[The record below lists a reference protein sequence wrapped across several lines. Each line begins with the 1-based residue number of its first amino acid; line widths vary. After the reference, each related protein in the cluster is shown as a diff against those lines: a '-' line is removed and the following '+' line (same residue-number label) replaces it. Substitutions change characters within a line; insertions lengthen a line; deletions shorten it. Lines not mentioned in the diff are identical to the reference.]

1 MSVQVEKLENSTAKL
16 TIEVSAEKFETGMK
30 QAYQKN
36 KNRFNVQGFRKGK
49 APQAFIEKMYG
60 PGVFYEDAANALIP
74 DAYKE
79 AYDTCG
85 LDIVSRPEIDVVQ
98 IGKGEPFVFTATVAV
113 KPEVTLG
120 DYKGVEVEKQ
130 SLEVSEEEID
140 DQVRKVQ
147 EENARKVEVSD
158 RAAENGDI
166 TKIDFEGFVDD
177 VAFEGGKGTDYEL
190 TIGSHT
196 FIDTFEDQIIG
207 HSIGEAFD
215 VNVTFPEEYGA
226 EELAGKA
233 AVFKVVLKGIVEKQ
247 LPEADD
253 EFASEV
259 SDFETMA
266 EYRESLK
273 KELTETKT
281 KQAKNALENEAVEK
295 AVANAEVSI
304 SELQIRDT
312 ARNMMEDMLQN
323 MQQQGISREMYFQ
336 YTGATEEQLLE
347 QMLPRAEQT
356 IRSRAVLEAVAA
368 AENLTASDEELE
380 EKYQEIADQYK
391 MELEKVKEILGE
403 NGKENMTKDIAVQK
417 AITLIADNA
426 VEK

>member
-207 HSIGEAFD
+207 HSVGEAFD

-253 EFASEV
+253 EFAGEV

-368 AENLTASDEELE
+368 SENLTASDEELE